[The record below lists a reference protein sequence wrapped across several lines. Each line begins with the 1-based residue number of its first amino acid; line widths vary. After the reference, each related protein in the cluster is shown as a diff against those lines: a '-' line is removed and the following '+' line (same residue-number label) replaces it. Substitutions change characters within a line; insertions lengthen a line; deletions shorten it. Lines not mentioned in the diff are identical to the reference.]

1 MSGQRDAISDDEEE
15 KHVKETVVRK
25 AEMLDVDNSD
35 DEFQLK
41 TGCTRKKSADFNREK
56 ISRLTK
62 QGSNFLLIK
71 GEGEMQSASM
81 IGRKQTMYIKKRKG
95 V

>member
-1 MSGQRDAISDDEEE
+1 
-15 KHVKETVVRK
+15 
-25 AEMLDVDNSD
+25 MLDVDNSD

-56 ISRLTK
+56 LNRLNK

-71 GEGEMQSASM
+71 ADEAQITNV
-81 IGRKQTMYIKKRKG
+81 IGRKQTMYVKKRKM